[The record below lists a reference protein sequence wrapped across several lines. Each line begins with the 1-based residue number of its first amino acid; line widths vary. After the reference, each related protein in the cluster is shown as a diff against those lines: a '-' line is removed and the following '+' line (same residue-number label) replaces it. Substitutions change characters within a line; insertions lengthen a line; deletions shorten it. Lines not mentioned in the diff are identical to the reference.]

1 MKKLIIHLGKES
13 IYHASLLYPVCA
25 DFATLDLTLKWQHVT
40 CKRCKRSISYQKLSA
55 QKPSQVATQG
65 GRVALQCK
73 IKPSHWDKAREAAE
87 EQGISLGKF
96 LDRLIE
102 NYTSTGLAQ
111 HSEYP

>member
-1 MKKLIIHLGKES
+1 MKKIIIHLGKES
-13 IYHASLLYPVCA
+13 VSNAGFLYPICA
-25 DFATLDLTLKWQHVT
+25 DFATLDITLKWQHVT
-40 CKRCKRSISYQKLSA
+40 CKRCKRSISYEKLSA

-73 IKPSHWDKAREAAE
+73 IKPSNWDKAREAAE

-102 NYTSTGLAQ
+102 TYA
-111 HSEYP
+111 

>member
-1 MKKLIIHLGKES
+1 MKKIIIHLGKECVS
-13 IYHASLLYPVCA
+13 NAGFLYPICA
-25 DFATLDLTLKWQHVT
+25 DFATLDITLKWQHVT
-40 CKRCKRSISYQKLSA
+40 CRRCKRSISYQKLSA

-73 IKPSHWDKAREAAE
+73 IKPSNWDKAREAAE

-102 NYTSTGLAQ
+102 TYV
-111 HSEYP
+111 